1 MGDINSEKRNP
12 TDLLF
17 DSMGFNLDT
26 LDTVSDDSVFHR
38 ERKHI
43 NIMKN
48 ITNNKLVGMKF
59 NSLGYDV
66 EVVEATSHYNSEKKK
81 DFVYEKKAAPEGVVV
96 VEFVGADG
104 KKRQACGRI
113 SNDYI
118 ATVGR
123 DGKYYPAKRSDVKI
137 AFKITDQ
144 RNGKTFLKEVPS
156 GDRSIRDRFA
166 EVVKKK

>member
-26 LDTVSDDSVFHR
+26 VSDDSVFHK
-38 ERKHI
+38 ERKNI

-59 NSLGYDV
+59 STLGYDV
-66 EVVEATSHYNSEKKK
+66 EVVEASSHYNSEKKQN
-81 DFVYEKKAAPEGVVV
+81 FVYEKKAAPEGIVV
-96 VEFVGADG
+96 VEFIGADG
-104 KKRQACGRI
+104 KKHQACGRI
-113 SNDYI
+113 SHDYV

-123 DGKYYPAKRSDVKI
+123 DGKYYPAKKSDVKL

-156 GDRSIRDRFA
+156 GDRPIRDRFA
-166 EVVKKK
+166 DVVKAKK

>member
-1 MGDINSEKRNP
+1 METINSKKRNP
-12 TDLLF
+12 IDSLWE
-17 DSMGFNLDT
+17 SMGFNF
-26 LDTVSDDSVFHR
+26 DTVSDDSVFHNK
-38 ERKHI
+38 ERKNRI
-43 NIMKN
+43 MENIS
-48 ITNNKLVGMKF
+48 NNKLVGMKF
-59 NSLGYDV
+59 SSLGYNV

-104 KKRQACGRI
+104 KKHQACGRI
-113 SNDYI
+113 SNEYV

-123 DGKYYPAKRSDVKI
+123 DGKYYPAKKSDIKI

-166 EVVKKK
+166 DVVKAKK

>member
-1 MGDINSEKRNP
+1 MGDVNSEKRNP
-12 TDLLF
+12 IDSLF

-26 LDTVSDDSVFHR
+26 VSDDSVFHNK
-38 ERKHI
+38 ERKH
-43 NIMKN
+43 NRIMEN

-59 NSLGYDV
+59 SSLGYNV

-96 VEFVGADG
+96 IEFVGADG
-104 KKRQACGRI
+104 KKHQACGRI
-113 SNDYI
+113 SHDYV

-123 DGKYYPAKRSDVKI
+123 DGKYYPAKKSDKL

-166 EVVKKK
+166 EVVKVKK

>member
-1 MGDINSEKRNP
+1 METINSKKRNP
-12 TDLLF
+12 IDSLWE
-17 DSMGFNLDT
+17 SMGFNF
-26 LDTVSDDSVFHR
+26 DTVSDDSVFHNK
-38 ERKHI
+38 ERKNRI
-43 NIMKN
+43 MENIS
-48 ITNNKLVGMKF
+48 NNKLVGMKF
-59 NSLGYDV
+59 SSLGYNV
-66 EVVEATSHYNSEKKK
+66 EVGEANSHYNSEKKK

-104 KKRQACGRI
+104 KKHQACGRI
-113 SNDYI
+113 SNEYV

-123 DGKYYPAKRSDVKI
+123 DGKYYPAKKSDIKI

-166 EVVKKK
+166 DVVKAKK

>member
-26 LDTVSDDSVFHR
+26 VSDDSVFHNK
-38 ERKHI
+38 ERKHNRI
-43 NIMKN
+43 MENI
-48 ITNNKLVGMKF
+48 NNKLVGMKF
-59 NSLGYDV
+59 SSLGYNV
-66 EVVEATSHYNSEKKK
+66 EVVEATSHYNSEKKQN
-81 DFVYEKKAAPEGVVV
+81 FVYEKKTAPEGVVV
-96 VEFVGADG
+96 IEFVGADG
-104 KKRQACGRI
+104 KKHQACGRI
-113 SNDYI
+113 SHDYV

-123 DGKYYPAKRSDVKI
+123 DGKYYPAKKSDVKL

-166 EVVKKK
+166 EFVKVKK

>member
-1 MGDINSEKRNP
+1 METINLESRNP
-12 TDLLF
+12 LESLW
-17 DSMGFNLDT
+17 DSLGFNSDT
-26 LDTVSDDSVFHR
+26 ISEVSVFHK

-59 NSLGYDV
+59 STLGYDV
-66 EVVEATSHYNSEKKK
+66 EVVEATSHYNSEKKQN
-81 DFVYEKKAAPEGVVV
+81 FVYEKKTAPEGVVV
-96 VEFVGADG
+96 IEFVGGADG
-104 KKRQACGRI
+104 KKHQACGRI
-113 SNDYI
+113 SHDYV

-123 DGKYYPAKRSDVKI
+123 DGKYYPAKKSDVKL

-166 EVVKKK
+166 DVVKAKK